1 MAFDARQLV
10 ETMSDNT
17 PHQEMQLEQ
26 QFVSKFFN
34 NSPIGVYIFQN
45 NAFQF
50 VNPEFLR
57 ITGFS
62 EQELQKKTSLS
73 IVHTEE
79 KDATRRKA
87 IKMLKGKRHTPYQTK
102 IVTKGGQ
109 TKYILESVCS
119 ITFNGQRA
127 TLGYFMDNTEQELIK
142 QALWESEE
150 KFEKAFRSSPD
161 WVVISTLD
169 DGIYLEVNQNFLHT
183 TGFEQYEVIGRSSL
197 QLGVWDDPEQRDELH
212 DILREHGRV
221 SNAEVKFR
229 TKSGR
234 IIHVLWSAE
243 VIEYKGRE
251 CLIAVSRNITSRKIA
266 EQERIN
272 REKLQAVLE
281 TAGAACHE
289 MTQPLQTIFLLL
301 EAIQNEH
308 PGDEAARALEEQIA
322 QIRTITSKLQNI
334 TTYETKDYI
343 QGSKIID
350 LDKSSY
356 QCPVDFSRSTGKG

>member
-1 MAFDARQLV
+1 
-10 ETMSDNT
+10 MSMEPLREASRTEEN
-17 PHQEMQLEQ
+17 
-26 QFVSKFFN
+26 FVAKFFN

-62 EQELQKKTSLS
+62 EEELQQKTSLAL
-73 IVHTEE
+73 VHPEE
-79 KDATRRKA
+79 KDPTRRKA
-87 IKMLKGKRHTPYQTK
+87 IKMLKGKRHTPYQTR
-102 IVTKGGQ
+102 IVTKSGQ

-119 ITFNGQRA
+119 INFNGERA

-169 DGIYLEVNQNFLHT
+169 DGIYLEVNQNFLQT
-183 TGFEQYEVIGRSSL
+183 TGFNQYEVIGRSSL
-197 QLGVWDDPEQRDELH
+197 QLGVWDDPDQRDELH
-212 DILREHGRV
+212 DVLREHGRV
-221 SNAEVKFR
+221 SNAEVRFR

-243 VIEYKGRE
+243 VIDYKGRE
-251 CLIAVSRNITSRKIA
+251 CLIAVSRNITNRKIA

-281 TAGAACHE
+281 TAGATCHE
-289 MTQPLQTIFLLL
+289 MTQPLQTMFMLL

-308 PGDEAARALEEQIA
+308 PKNETAGELGEQIER
-322 QIRTITSKLQNI
+322 IRTITTKLQNI

-350 LDKSSY
+350 LDKSSDR
-356 QCPVDFSRSTGKG
+356 CPVDFTRNSEER

>member
-1 MAFDARQLV
+1 MA
-10 ETMSDNT
+10 EKTMNSTACDDT
-17 PHQEMQLEQ
+17 ELEQ
-26 QFVSKFFN
+26 KFVAKFFN
-34 NSPIGVYIFQN
+34 NSPIGVYIFQD
-45 NAFQF
+45 NAFRF

-62 EQELQKKTSLS
+62 EQELWQKTSLS
-73 IVHTEE
+73 LVHTEE

-102 IVTKGGQ
+102 IVTKNGQ

-119 ITFNGQRA
+119 INFNGERA

-169 DGIYLEVNQNFLHT
+169 DGIYLEVNQNFLQT
-183 TGFEQYEVIGRSSL
+183 TGFDQYEVIGRSSL

-229 TKSGR
+229 TKSGT

-251 CLIAVSRNITSRKIA
+251 CLIAVSRNITNRKIA

-289 MTQPLQTIFLLL
+289 MTQPLQTIFMLL
-301 EAIQNEH
+301 EAIQKEH
-308 PGDEAARALEEQIA
+308 PGAETARELEEQII
-322 QIRTITSKLQNI
+322 QIKSITSKLQNI
-334 TTYETKDYI
+334 TTYETKDYV

-356 QCPVDFSRSTGKG
+356 QCPVNFSRTSPKNKE